1 MYVHSMPCDKT
12 QENILEIL
20 HEIGFE
26 GKPITNTG
34 IIATIIMRKIP
45 KKRFEIDLLN
55 ELKYVDTKEPVDLS
69 KQDTKII
76 RRKSDG
82 RNLL

>member
-1 MYVHSMPCDKT
+1 MPCDKT

-26 GKPITNTG
+26 GKPIANTG